1 MVVDQSATSVLEE
14 EAEETLLV
22 VVRKAVVEVAPCPR
36 EAFPWHSPTMEQ
48 TLEAGPS
55 KRNDLAAFSID
66 LSQGEELA
74 EPSQAHE
81 P

>member
-1 MVVDQSATSVLEE
+1 MLDRSATSVWEE
-14 EAEETLLV
+14 EVEDTLLAV
-22 VVRKAVVEVAPCPR
+22 VHKAAVEVAPCPR
-36 EAFPWHSPTMEQ
+36 EAFQWHSPTMEQ

-55 KRNDLAAFSID
+55 RRHDLAAFSIE